1 MKENSGVPARDG
13 RSSGFPATSLYSPL
27 ALKRANVD
35 GESGASEPL
44 SLFTN
49 DVTCASSVSALQGA
63 TRQNFRLSPKE
74 S

>member
-1 MKENSGVPARDG
+1 MPARDG
-13 RSSGFPATSLYSPL
+13 RIGGFPAASLYSPL

-49 DVTCASSVSALQGA
+49 DVTCASPVSALQGGDA
-63 TRQNFRLSPKE
+63 AEF
-74 S
+74 